1 MQVLNSIRK
10 HPKKNKYFPMHI
22 LFTTIYLLKEHKLNH
37 RNYSEQKL
45 NMGNVVK
52 AKEHHMS
59 MHAKFQYL
67 NIYVFL

>member
-1 MQVLNSIRK
+1 
-10 HPKKNKYFPMHI
+10 MHI

-45 NMGNVVK
+45 NMGNVVR